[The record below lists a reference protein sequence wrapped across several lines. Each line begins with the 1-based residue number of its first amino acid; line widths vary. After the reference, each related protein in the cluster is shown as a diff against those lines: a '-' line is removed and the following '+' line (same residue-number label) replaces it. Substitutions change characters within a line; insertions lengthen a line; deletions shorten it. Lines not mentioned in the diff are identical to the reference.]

1 MMNRK
6 KTIIIAALLLLAAAC
21 GALRLPAGGENG
33 DEAGAESGPARVEA
47 AKAEYGAR
55 IEEGFTTTST
65 LKALEEV
72 EINAKVTA
80 RVKSIRVKRG
90 DSVKAGQL
98 LIELDSGEPA
108 AEYDSQKA
116 QLAVSKAEAEQS
128 KAELEDANREYKRY
142 GRLRKQGYAT
152 QQEYDSRATTLA
164 TAKADYERARASV
177 SQARAQLAAKGVN
190 LAEYRLCA
198 PITGVVMEDYDLTP
212 GTLVT
217 SGTNA
222 VRVARVDT
230 LRAVVEIPEKDIN
243 GIGKGM
249 TASVSCESA
258 GGKSFTG
265 RVSVINPYVDES
277 TRTVTAE
284 ILVDNA
290 AAGYILK
297 PGMFA
302 NVRFVQKAEERPLLI
317 PTEAIADD
325 GTVMTVEDGKIK
337 TVKIEKGASQNGKT
351 SVKSGLAEGTLVVL
365 SGGRNLKDSDPVETA
380 N

>member
-21 GALRLPAGGENG
+21 GALRLTAGGENE

-90 DSVKAGQL
+90 DRVKAGQL

-128 KAELEDANREYKRY
+128 KAELEDAAREYE
-142 GRLRKQGYAT
+142 GYAT